1 MEGVI
6 EMLSKR
12 SATILAV
19 MVMALVFTFA
29 GRAAFGDNI
38 TRRTDRHGMISEQR
52 RGYDVDDWIERGA
65 SSVTESPRFDDGIRL
80 AARAAQRADDYALA
94 SAIYFFQIPERARTI
109 RIKVDYEG
117 KSGGD
122 DFDGDSVGRV
132 WIRSTRAADGRGR
145 DYRRTGRFE
154 DADEAMY
161 GDTFVLRERK
171 RHEEIEIPARGHT
184 FDDTME
190 LHVIAED
197 GQIIDLK
204 RIEVKTYTLSPD
216 VRVVNREYR
225 ETGTRR
231 YSAYWHFYAGP
242 VHLFGN
248 RHYVRYVYPEHL
260 RIEVGKHIRIP
271 RIRINLPH
279 FRVQLRG
286 RPHLTKHVYREQKPV
301 RLRKWTPLHG
311 EVRERYR

>member
-1 MEGVI
+1 MKGVI

-12 SATILAV
+12 SATILMV
-19 MVMALVFTFA
+19 MVMSLIFTFA
-29 GRAAFGDNI
+29 GRAAF
-38 TRRTDRHGMISEQR
+38 DRHGMISEQR
-52 RGYDVDDWIERGA
+52 RGYEVDDWIERGE
-65 SSVTESPRFDDGIRL
+65 SSVTESPRFKDGIRL
-80 AARAAQRADDYALA
+80 AARATRRGDDYALA

-109 RIKVDYEG
+109 KIKVDYDG
-117 KSGGD
+117 KSVGD

-132 WIRSTRAADGRGR
+132 WIRSP
-145 DYRRTGRFE
+145 RTGRYE
-154 DADEAMY
+154 DADETLY

-184 FDDTME
+184 LDGTME

-204 RIEVKTYTLSPD
+204 RIEVKTYTRSPD

-225 ETGTRR
+225 ETRTRR
-231 YSAYWHFYAGP
+231 RSSYWHFYAGQ

-248 RHYVRYVYPEHL
+248 RHYVRYVHPGHL
-260 RIEVGKHIRIP
+260 RIGISKRIRIP
-271 RIRINLPH
+271 RIRIRLPH
-279 FRVQLRG
+279 FRLQWRG
-286 RPHLTKHVYREQKPV
+286 RPHVTKRVYRERKPV
-301 RLRKWTPLHG
+301 RLRKWTPLHK